1 MATSTPGGGGQT
13 NLGVAPNVAGLLCY
27 VPCCVGLVFAIVA
40 AIVEKQSRFVRF
52 HAFQSLLL
60 HAAVFVVGLGFGF
73 LSVGL
78 AFMHVGMLSLL
89 LLPIRLLLGLGV
101 LALLIV
107 LMIKANNGE
116 EIALPVIGDM
126 ARKWA

>member
-1 MATSTPGGGGQT
+1 MQPSSSSAS
-13 NLGVAPNVAGLLCY
+13 A
-27 VPCCVGLVFAIVA
+27 
-40 AIVEKQSRFVRF
+40 S
-52 HAFQSLLL
+52 
-60 HAAVFVVGLGFGF
+60 GF

>member
-1 MATSTPGGGGQT
+1 MASPSPAPGQT
-13 NLGVAPNVAGLLCY
+13 NLGVAPNVGGLLCY
-27 VPCCVGLVFAIVA
+27 APCCIGLIFSIVA

-78 AFMHVGMLSLL
+78 AFMNVGMLNLL
-89 LLPIRLLLGLGV
+89 LLPIRLLFGMGI

-107 LMIKANNGE
+107 LMIKANSGQE
-116 EIALPVIGDM
+116 FSLPVIGEM

>member
-1 MATSTPGGGGQT
+1 MASPTPGQTT
-13 NLGVAPNVAGLLCY
+13 NLGVTPNVGGLLCY
-27 VPCCVGLVFAIVA
+27 VPCCIGLIFSIVA

-60 HAAVFVVGLGFGF
+60 HAAVFVIGLGFGF

-78 AFMHVGMLSLL
+78 AFMNVGMLNLV

-101 LALLIV
+101 LVLLII
-107 LMIKANNGE
+107 LMIKANSGE
-116 EIALPVIGDM
+116 ELSLPVIGEM
-126 ARKWA
+126 AKKWA